1 MPPRVLVCD
10 DAPGVRLLMASALE
24 EAGLQV
30 VGPASSWNEAV
41 ALAAAERPEAVL
53 VDLWMPTYEPA
64 QLERLCAAVPET
76 LVFVLSVLPVE
87 QARAE
92 VAGVGRIA
100 DVYSKPEPPQLI
112 AERVR
117 DTLLAAVPQAAQAAQ
132 ADRSRGR
139 T

>member
-1 MPPRVLVCD
+1 MTPRVLVCD

-24 EAGLQV
+24 EAGLEV
-30 VGPASSWNEAV
+30 AGPAASWNEAIDT
-41 ALAAAERPEAVL
+41 AAAERPDAVL
-53 VDLWMPTYEPA
+53 VDLWMPTYEPS
-64 QLERLCAAVPET
+64 QLERLCAAVPDA
-76 LVFVLSVLPVE
+76 LIFVLSVLPVE

-92 VAGVGRIA
+92 IAGVGRVA
-100 DVYSKPEPPQLI
+100 GVYSKPEPPQLI

-117 DTLLAAVPQAAQAAQ
+117 DTLLAAVPEAAQ